1 MHLFSFCPDKAAS
14 LKGGNA
20 EKLRLMPI
28 FASAF
33 NACHLCYYGGSQ
45 TRQLQTMNDSKTHD
59 RCINSKS
66 WFNPA
71 LGVDKIFACSST
83 LLFLPDLKKGSGEG
97 LPRHEQQSQQ
107 YETSVDGAGVAAG
120 SALPLSETNR
130 GARRCGTTC
139 TQTAAQSGF

>member
-1 MHLFSFCPDKAAS
+1 MPWFKKYIGTFKGTAKLCAFVCI
-14 LKGGNA
+14 LGGNA

-45 TRQLQTMNDSKTHD
+45 KRQLQTMNDSKTHD

-83 LLFLPDLKKGSGEG
+83 LLFFARFKERFQGMIATT
-97 LPRHEQQSQQ
+97 RA
-107 YETSVDGAGVAAG
+107 TVAAIRNFRG
-120 SALPLSETNR
+120 RSWSCRRQRLSAVRDE
-130 GARRCGTTC
+130 
-139 TQTAAQSGF
+139 